1 MISKHRD
8 SWQMMTNGFRENR
21 KALAARFYWQYG
33 KSLTESDFCWTGE
46 RVTCRQGGWQMLNHL
61 QPEYHLQCFRKRNL
75 AMRTWRSKALQW
87 GKRDLLSKM
96 RPKCGPILELLRTL
110 ESLFSSKRQKVFKEH
125 ILVEKCKMFF
135 FMVGLLHNTIY
146 HEMHALI
153 LVFNLID
160 TSLSLFYR
168 FTTISLK
175 MGKWDLL
182 SEMRPKCGPFQQFGP
197 HADQVRNCGLLR
209 KHCIWAMP
217 E

>member
-1 MISKHRD
+1 
-8 SWQMMTNGFRENR
+8 
-21 KALAARFYWQYG
+21 
-33 KSLTESDFCWTGE
+33 
-46 RVTCRQGGWQMLNHL
+46 
-61 QPEYHLQCFRKRNL
+61 
-75 AMRTWRSKALQW
+75 MRTWRSKALQW

-209 KHCIWAMP
+209 KHWVWEVTSYVFYDPWYI
-217 E
+217 

>member
-1 MISKHRD
+1 
-8 SWQMMTNGFRENR
+8 
-21 KALAARFYWQYG
+21 
-33 KSLTESDFCWTGE
+33 
-46 RVTCRQGGWQMLNHL
+46 
-61 QPEYHLQCFRKRNL
+61 
-75 AMRTWRSKALQW
+75 MRTWMSKALQW

-160 TSLSLFYR
+160 TSLSLFLQIHYH
-168 FTTISLK
+168 FSQN
-175 MGKWDLL
+175 GK
-182 SEMRPKCGPFQQFGP
+182 MRPF
-197 HADQVRNCGLLR
+197 
-209 KHCIWAMP
+209 